1 MDYRGIDLSVQAI
14 TRRGFM
20 IRNDLQRGN
29 TLAGRYN
36 GPAVDFWTPDNP
48 SNTAPRPDKNTENP
62 YFGDS
67 RGYEDGSFVKIRNIT
82 LGANVPTRLIQRT
95 GAQTARIYFTAQDP
109 FLFTSSSA
117 LDPEGATGK
126 VVPIYRTLLI
136 GGSFGF

>member
-1 MDYRGIDLSVQAI
+1 
-14 TRRGFM
+14 M

-36 GPAVDFWTPDNP
+36 GVAVDFWTPVNP

-62 YFGDS
+62 VFGDA

-82 LGANVPTRLIQRT
+82 LGVSVPQRYVERV
-95 GAQTARIYFTAQDP
+95 GASSARIYFTAQDP
-109 FLFTSSSA
+109 WMFTNSTA
-117 LDPEGATGK
+117 IDPEGETGNG
-126 VVPIYRTLLI
+126 VPIYRTLLI